1 MSKLKLYS
9 AFLVFK
15 GKGVLVL
22 AENGRDALKF
32 VLEKYELSHIW
43 SLNEVMGPFEKNT
56 VICSWDKAD
65 EDLVWD
71 FTDSQDY
78 TGVK

>member
-22 AENGRDALKF
+22 AENGRDALAF
-32 VLEKYELSHIW
+32 VLKKYELSHIW
-43 SLNEVMGPFEKNT
+43 SLNEVEGPFEKNT
-56 VICSWDKAD
+56 VIWSWDTAD
-65 EDLVWD
+65 EDEVWD
-71 FTDSQDY
+71 LTDWQDY
-78 TGVK
+78 TGGK